1 MQVIFVMM
9 GDRMTIRCNAK
20 GKLGFLTGSG
30 KGSKQ
35 LAVAGWTFIELLIVI
50 GIICVILKIADM
62 AFESYI
68 LRGRNDAAMA
78 DVRVLDSQ
86 INSYRADWGVFPNDL
101 SVIPSGNKL
110 DPWGHPYQYLNIA
123 NNANWHGQCRRDRHL
138 NPINTDF
145 DLYSMGA
152 DGRTQKPLTAHDSHD
167 DIVRANNG
175 SFVGLAD
182 NF

>member
-1 MQVIFVMM
+1 
-9 GDRMTIRCNAK
+9 MTIRCNAK
-20 GKLGFLTGSG
+20 GKLGFSTGSG

-35 LAVAGWTFIELLIVI
+35 PAVAGWTFIELIIVVALIC
-50 GIICVILKIADM
+50 GLLSIANM
-62 AFESYI
+62 AIDSYI
-68 LRGRNDAAMA
+68 LRGRNDAAIA

-86 INSYRADWGVFPNDL
+86 IVSFRADWGHFPSDL

-123 NNANWHGQCRRDRHL
+123 DNPSWHGQCRRDRHL

-145 DLYSMGA
+145 DLYSAGA
-152 DGRTQKPLTAHDSHD
+152 DGRTRLALTAKDSQD
-167 DIVRANNG
+167 DIVRANKG

-182 NF
+182 NY

>member
-1 MQVIFVMM
+1 MQVIFVTI

-20 GKLGFLTGSG
+20 GKLSSSTGSG

-35 LAVAGWTFIELLIVI
+35 PAAAGWTFIELLIVI
-50 GIICVILKIADM
+50 GIMFIIFKIADM
-62 AFESYI
+62 GIESYI
-68 LRGRNDAAMA
+68 VRGRNDAAIA

-86 INSYRADWGVFPNDL
+86 IISYKADWGHFPSDL
-101 SVIPSGNKL
+101 SVLPSGNKL

-123 NNANWHGQCRRDRHL
+123 DNDHWHGQCRRDRKL
-138 NPINTDF
+138 NPINSDF

-152 DGRTQKPLTAHDSHD
+152 DGKTKLPLTAKDSHD